1 MQWLKLYADSFLDGS
16 VSVTM
21 ALDEQAV
28 WVKLMC
34 LASNCKVRDGTLRHG
49 HGLPMPRAFI
59 AERIQAPLEVL
70 NRTIEICRQDRN
82 EFDDRHRIEIL
93 EDGTIKLTNWDKYQN
108 IPGLR
113 KGRMDTVS
121 RQLAAKAKFRRD
133 VQSNQEEA
141 LDALEQGRQ

>member
-70 NRTIEICRQDRN
+70 NRTIEICRQDR
-82 EFDDRHRIEIL
+82 
-93 EDGTIKLTNWDKYQN
+93 YQN